1 MSIHEFGQDYEE
13 AVLLIHP
20 SIVKWDYFEYVIP
33 LLEGSY
39 HLLVPAL
46 PGYDFE
52 DESNFTSVGQIAD
65 ELGAWIRRLTSRDC
79 MPCTGAPWGAPSRF
93 WWRSG
98 RPFPYATASWTEAS
112 RPTSCPGS
120 PRAS

>member
-1 MSIHEFGQDYEE
+1 MDIHEFGQGNEE
-13 AVLLIHP
+13 AVLPIHP

-52 DESNFTSVGQIAD
+52 DESDFTSVGQIAD
-65 ELGAWIRRLTSRDC
+65 ELGAWMRQAGIEKLHAVYGCSMGGSVALLAALPAVC
-79 MPCTGAPWGAPSRF
+79 AWN
-93 WWRSG
+93 RSAC
-98 RPFPYATASWTEAS
+98 RCRVTRS
-112 RPTSCPGS
+112 
-120 PRAS
+120 